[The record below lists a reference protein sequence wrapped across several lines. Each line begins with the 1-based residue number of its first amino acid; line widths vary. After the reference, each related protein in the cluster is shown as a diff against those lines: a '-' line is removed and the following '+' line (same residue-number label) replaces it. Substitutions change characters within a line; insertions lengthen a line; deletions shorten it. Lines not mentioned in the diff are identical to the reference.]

1 MTSIARRTVLR
12 GFAGASILA
21 CGGLVWRA
29 WDSGVFASGE
39 GPAYQPWDDWRA
51 DDIDGPEAIVLAGI
65 LAASAHNTQPWRFDI
80 GPDRIAIFA
89 DTSRHLG
96 SFDPFRREMM
106 LSLGCTL
113 ENMMHAAKARGY
125 RARIMPQSGSLASGS
140 QATVGQP
147 VALMDLEQE
156 PGKHHATDLYTAIA
170 HRHTH
175 RGEYDP
181 NRLISAALRQEMREL
196 ASDNDEAALVLLTDT
211 GRKTRFAELT
221 VDATEAIIGDP
232 EMSEDSADWLRLDQ
246 AAVQAHRD
254 GVTIDALGLPPL
266 INAAA
271 KMLPAPDHQQANQQW
286 LDATRDVQLATA
298 PLFGMIAVRDLYR
311 QETAL
316 SAGRLWQRL
325 HLWATTR
332 GLAAQPINQLP
343 EMVDWEAQVGKPP
356 RTAAALA
363 RLTDDPSWRPTF
375 AFRIGHAP
383 MAARPSPRRA
393 LDQVISG

>member
-1 MTSIARRTVLR
+1 
-12 GFAGASILA
+12 
-21 CGGLVWRA
+21 
-29 WDSGVFASGE
+29 
-39 GPAYQPWDDWRA
+39 
-51 DDIDGPEAIVLAGI
+51 
-65 LAASAHNTQPWRFDI
+65 
-80 GPDRIAIFA
+80 
-89 DTSRHLG
+89 
-96 SFDPFRREMM
+96 MM
-106 LSLGCTL
+106 LSLGCVL

-147 VALMDLEQE
+147 VALMDLEPE
-156 PGKHHATDLYTAIA
+156 PGKQHATDLYTAIA

-181 NRLISAALRQEMREL
+181 ERLISAALRQEMREL
-196 ASDNDEAALVLLTDT
+196 VSDIDEAVLVLLTNT
-211 GRKTRFAELT
+211 GRKSRFAELT

-232 EMSEDSADWLRLDQ
+232 EMSKDSADWLRLDH

-266 INAAA
+266 VNAAA

-298 PLFGMIAVRDLYR
+298 PLFGTIAVRDLYR

-325 HLWATTR
+325 HLWATAR

-343 EMVDWEAQVGKPP
+343 EMVDREAQVGKPP

-375 AFRIGHAP
+375 AFRMGHAP

-393 LDQVISG
+393 LDQVMSG